1 MAASRVEFTIENPT
15 NRQSSA
21 RFDAG
26 LQAHHRRF
34 DSGFAT
40 QGFGLLETDELFPI
54 ESDLIFGG
62 FHKFSRTPCVVNDSL
77 SAAANLTTNHGL
89 DGFMTRLAGIETDQ
103 PFAIQFDAFR
113 CGFHGFDFL

>member
-1 MAASRVEFTIENPT
+1 
-15 NRQSSA
+15 
-21 RFDAG
+21 
-26 LQAHHRRF
+26 
-34 DSGFAT
+34 
-40 QGFGLLETDELFPI
+40 
-54 ESDLIFGG
+54 
-62 FHKFSRTPCVVNDSL
+62 VVNDSL